1 MSTGLRFFKICHS
14 AELNQNVEATM
25 PMNLDD
31 DRSLPAMATK
41 QGLFGHRTDI
51 LNSPEGKCN
60 RGIMDKKYL

>member
-1 MSTGLRFFKICHS
+1 
-14 AELNQNVEATM
+14 M